1 MTKKNF
7 KELATNIIDCIGGK
21 ANVTNCIHCYT
32 RLRFNLKDNG
42 LANLEKIKN
51 LSVIGAQFSGE
62 QLQIIIG
69 YDVTDVY
76 KEVCSQLDIKETE
89 ALEVNEDGD
98 LGVKQKVTFKS
109 VVNSIIDG
117 IVGCVVPTI
126 PILVGSGV
134 IQAIILILENLNV
147 VTAENP
153 TVITLTYVAN
163 AAFYFLPIFVAFFGA
178 KKFGGNP
185 ALGAMLG
192 AVLVHPTL
200 VEMVNAGDAGS
211 VFGISIYAASY
222 SSTIVPAILSVYVMS
237 LIEKQIA
244 KYSPK
249 VLKSILEPTLT
260 LIIMTPLTLCILAP
274 LGAILSGWFAD
285 AIMWFYGIFG
295 AVAVG
300 LLTAIIPIVVML
312 GMHIGTVPFS
322 VQMIASTGSDPIMM
336 PAFFISNFAQG
347 AACLG
352 VGIKTKDKDLKSFAF
367 TSAFSDIVPGI
378 SEPGMYGITLKYKT
392 PMYAA
397 MIGSFAG
404 GLYFGIMSV
413 GAQAFVP
420 PNIFAITSYIA
431 NNPSNIINAIIGVV
445 ITMVVTFVMTMIL
458 YKDEAK

>member
-51 LSVIGAQFSGE
+51 LGVIGAQFSGE

-98 LGVKQKVTFKS
+98 LVVKQQVTFKS

-163 AAFYFLPIFVAFFGA
+163 AAFYFFTYIC
-178 KKFGGNP
+178 
-185 ALGAMLG
+185 
-192 AVLVHPTL
+192 
-200 VEMVNAGDAGS
+200 
-211 VFGISIYAASY
+211 
-222 SSTIVPAILSVYVMS
+222 
-237 LIEKQIA
+237 
-244 KYSPK
+244 
-249 VLKSILEPTLT
+249 SILW
-260 LIIMTPLTLCILAP
+260 C
-274 LGAILSGWFAD
+274 
-285 AIMWFYGIFG
+285 
-295 AVAVG
+295 
-300 LLTAIIPIVVML
+300 
-312 GMHIGTVPFS
+312 
-322 VQMIASTGSDPIMM
+322 
-336 PAFFISNFAQG
+336 
-347 AACLG
+347 
-352 VGIKTKDKDLKSFAF
+352 
-367 TSAFSDIVPGI
+367 
-378 SEPGMYGITLKYKT
+378 
-392 PMYAA
+392 
-397 MIGSFAG
+397 
-404 GLYFGIMSV
+404 
-413 GAQAFVP
+413 
-420 PNIFAITSYIA
+420 
-431 NNPSNIINAIIGVV
+431 
-445 ITMVVTFVMTMIL
+445 
-458 YKDEAK
+458 